1 MPITGLDLYG
11 LEKGKL
17 FALFLDKKTI
27 FGVYD
32 NPSQAARSIDGRS
45 DSKYISR
52 YINLERPVSVG
63 PSKEPIYFVMNP
75 DWKTD
80 LKGRVGAR
88 PTERKKSSKSRS
100 IVLVDTL
107 NNTALLFDTV
117 ADMMRFLGR
126 KSVTDTGF
134 VKKYMNPTKLY
145 KGQYEFHFESDFTG
159 IITGK
164 G

>member
-52 YINLERPVSVG
+52 YINL
-63 PSKEPIYFVMNP
+63 
-75 DWKTD
+75 
-80 LKGRVGAR
+80 
-88 PTERKKSSKSRS
+88 
-100 IVLVDTL
+100 
-107 NNTALLFDTV
+107 
-117 ADMMRFLGR
+117 
-126 KSVTDTGF
+126 
-134 VKKYMNPTKLY
+134 
-145 KGQYEFHFESDFTG
+145 
-159 IITGK
+159 
-164 G
+164 